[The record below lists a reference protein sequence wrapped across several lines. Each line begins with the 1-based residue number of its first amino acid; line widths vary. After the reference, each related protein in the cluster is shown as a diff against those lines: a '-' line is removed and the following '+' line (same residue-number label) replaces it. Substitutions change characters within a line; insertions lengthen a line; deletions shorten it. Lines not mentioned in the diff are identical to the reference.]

1 MVSLASFTL
10 NWFQFCGVRIEHIKW
25 NKQLTFSDVK
35 FIIAWTVMATF
46 IDLIDILL
54 LQKTTNNM
62 LLLHLVAKSSLVVTL
77 SLRGY
82 LLLSFSGCHHVVWAT
97 YASFFEIEVM
107 PCTSQY
113 TINLVKRAQY
123 TINLVRRTIILW

>member
-1 MVSLASFTL
+1 
-10 NWFQFCGVRIEHIKW
+10 
-25 NKQLTFSDVK
+25 
-35 FIIAWTVMATF
+35 MATF

-77 SLRGY
+77 SLWGY
-82 LLLSFSGCHHVVWAT
+82 LLLSFSGCHHAT

-123 TINLVRRTIILW
+123 TINLVRRTIIL